1 MLAASVHI
9 PLINYRVNR
18 PFDADDWH
26 FLQEIMIRAWQ
37 ALLFGLVNLANED
50 NGELFQRFKLEPLL
64 DLLLLPQFPAKIS
77 EFFNLNEVRNAF
89 CQVALLHCFPLVEGE
104 ADLAVGR

>member
-18 PFDADDWH
+18 PFDPDDWH
-26 FLQEIMIRAWQ
+26 FLQEIVIRAWQ
-37 ALLFGLVNLANED
+37 ALLFGLVSFANED
-50 NGELFQRFKLEPLL
+50 NGKSFISKLEPLL